1 MHEPKFSAF
10 LRWATFP
17 KESTVQSSE
26 EQAIKLSNMDH
37 PHVIQLVKQINFG
50 ALESVRYFAATGG
63 KGEEEAFHEVE
74 EADLIAANYQKVNTS
89 VTAKMNRNLEFDLK
103 ADFILQVQKLQVS
116 SPQQVF

>member
-1 MHEPKFSAF
+1 
-10 LRWATFP
+10 
-17 KESTVQSSE
+17 
-26 EQAIKLSNMDH
+26 MDH

-103 ADFILQVQKLQVS
+103 ADFILQCPAHNKFFEVNIYEKDPVNKHHWRHNIARPS
-116 SPQQVF
+116 SEIDL